1 VTKPIFDDWYPREEY
16 LPSALTKRRQAMR
29 YAGTDS
35 MKHVNTML
43 EEWFKVHDR
52 VGLWLQLTPVAV
64 ELGREML
71 AADD

>member
-1 VTKPIFDDWYPREEY
+1 
-16 LPSALTKRRQAMR
+16 MR